1 MTDITSLNLSSIAT
15 FFDNDLAQ
23 FFSERFNLLENAD
36 VTLDDVSNAL
46 LNKQIIPAVDYFEW
60 VVEKVVQYLIF
71 GEAKNWSESG
81 IVPSDISQLL
91 DMVFANFDP
100 DVTMDFFQ
108 NHVESILTDSSY
120 LDEVSKEFTSLVG
133 EG

>member
-15 FFDNDLAQ
+15 FLDNDLIQ
-23 FFSERFNLLENAD
+23 FFSERYSLLEDAD

-60 VVEKVVQYLIF
+60 EIERVGYVIF
-71 GEAKNWSESG
+71 TEVTNWSESG
-81 IVPSDISQLL
+81 LVPSDISQTL

-100 DVTMDFFQ
+100 DVTMNFFQ

-120 LDEVSKEFTSLVG
+120 PDEVSKEFTSLVG